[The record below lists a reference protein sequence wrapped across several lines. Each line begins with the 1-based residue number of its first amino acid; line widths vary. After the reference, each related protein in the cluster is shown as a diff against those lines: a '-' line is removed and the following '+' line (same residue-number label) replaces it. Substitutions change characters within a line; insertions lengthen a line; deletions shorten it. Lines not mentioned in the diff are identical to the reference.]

1 MAKKSFSVLI
11 PSKMCGNLIGELL
24 FNEDTWPKDPY
35 AELKVTKPLDCP
47 STEFEVTCDSKRLHR
62 RWVLEIKPTK
72 HLNHTYTVTVVAY
85 EKNKK

>member
-11 PSKMCGNLIGELL
+11 PSKMCGNLVGKLL
-24 FNEDTWPKDPY
+24 FNENAWPTDPY
-35 AELKVTKPLDCP
+35 AKLKVTKPLSCP

-62 RWVLEIKPTK
+62 RWVLVIQPTR
-72 HLNHTYTVTVVAY
+72 HLNHTYVVRVVVY